1 MLCVFIDPDT
11 EPQKAKKPVQPAK
24 PEKTVPKPAAEETK
38 TNPPIEGN

>member
-1 MLCVFIDPDT
+1 MIYPDA
-11 EPQKAKKPVQPAK
+11 EPQKAEKPVQPAKPAK